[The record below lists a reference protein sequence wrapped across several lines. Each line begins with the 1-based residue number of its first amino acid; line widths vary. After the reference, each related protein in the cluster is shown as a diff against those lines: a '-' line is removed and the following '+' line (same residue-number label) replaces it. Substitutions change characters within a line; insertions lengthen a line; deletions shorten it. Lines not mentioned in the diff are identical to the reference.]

1 MNSPLYILS
10 GGTDLY
16 ATLYGKDVTGLH
28 NYIFSGTGQIGKLFS
43 MPTKENDLY
52 PWEQRCNVDI
62 KNTNQGRMNLANLQ
76 RLPEITSNADDL
88 SEEIQIAQA
97 AVAIYDLIAPI
108 VNGFQTDRYT
118 IALAK
123 IILDPEAPEKESV
136 FLAYN
141 LDEETEARLASN
153 NEKIM
158 EILEECKLL
167 EKGDEFYVLTNP
179 LDNNDDDD
187 SDKSGQRHIRN
198 HAEMQLTR

>member
-1 MNSPLYILS
+1 
-10 GGTDLY
+10 
-16 ATLYGKDVTGLH
+16 
-28 NYIFSGTGQIGKLFS
+28 
-43 MPTKENDLY
+43 
-52 PWEQRCNVDI
+52 
-62 KNTNQGRMNLANLQ
+62 MNLANLQ
-76 RLPEITSNADDL
+76 RLPEITSNTNDL

-123 IILDPEAPEKESV
+123 IILDPEKAPEKESV

-141 LDEETEARLASN
+141 LDEETEARLESN